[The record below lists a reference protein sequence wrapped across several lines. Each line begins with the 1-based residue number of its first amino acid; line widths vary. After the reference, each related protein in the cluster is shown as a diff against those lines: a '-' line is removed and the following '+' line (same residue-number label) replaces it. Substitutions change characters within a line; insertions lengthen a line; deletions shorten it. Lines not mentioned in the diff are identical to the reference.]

1 MTGKVRKINYTLNS
15 GNIKKLEMKEIE
27 VIIHAADH
35 IVYSGGRNILT
46 KILKGSRGKKILDNH
61 FEEVPGYGYFK
72 EISLEEITNKID
84 WCIINNY
91 LKIEYDRRLP
101 LIILSEKGWEIAR
114 RLMIDKLMKQIDGLE
129 NSPGNYYDMTF
140 LKDRSRQMIL
150 ELLDKIKESEN
161 PKYIPLLKSWYKID
175 YKKVRKKIREVI
187 NYLEK

>member
-35 IVYSGGRNILT
+35 IVYSGGRNILA
-46 KILKGSRGKKILDNH
+46 KILKGSRGKKILDNQH
-61 FEEVPGYGYFK
+61 DKVPGYGYFK
-72 EISLEEITNKID
+72 DIRLEEIKNKID

-114 RLMIDKLMKQIDGLE
+114 RLMIDKLMNQIDDLV
-129 NSPGNYYDMTF
+129 NSPGNDYNMTF
-140 LKDRSRQMIL
+140 LKDRNRQMIL
-150 ELLDKIKESEN
+150 EFLDKIKEGEN

-175 YKKVRKKIREVI
+175 YKKVQKKIREVI
-187 NYLEK
+187 NYLKK